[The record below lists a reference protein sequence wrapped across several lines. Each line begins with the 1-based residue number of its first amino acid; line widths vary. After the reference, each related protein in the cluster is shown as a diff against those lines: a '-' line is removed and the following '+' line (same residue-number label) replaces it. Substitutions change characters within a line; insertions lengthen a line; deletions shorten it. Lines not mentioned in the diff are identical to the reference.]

1 MKGQAWEGRPWVRS
15 QPALVVPS
23 YSLCKLRTWRPKI
36 CKQELKHHSDL
47 PLGMFACKNSLTSS
61 WKTECSPP
69 GCSHH
74 TTHRWGSGPGSWPC
88 HRLAV
93 QPPTLWLQASG
104 RAGWTRRVRNLE
116 GQRFLSTEVALQAS
130 WALKAPDVFAGT
142 HGSWSQG
149 WASVQGS
156 SGHPGW
162 ERARPGR
169 LLRGVGEAGRLRRA
183 GGQAWGW
190 GPLDPVPSAG
200 SLMPLHLDGAGASCR
215 PALRSPPCAPPPP
228 RMDPSTSRRREVT
241 SQPRLCPLAGC
252 PCLGPACVSC

>member
-1 MKGQAWEGRPWVRS
+1 
-15 QPALVVPS
+15 
-23 YSLCKLRTWRPKI
+23 
-36 CKQELKHHSDL
+36 
-47 PLGMFACKNSLTSS
+47 MFACKNSLTSS

-74 TTHRWGSGPGSWPC
+74 TTHCWGSGPGCWPC

-104 RAGWTRRVRNLE
+104 RAGRTRRVRNLE
-116 GQRFLSTEVALQAS
+116 GQRFLSTEVALQAF
-130 WALKAPDVFAGT
+130 WALKAPDVFPGT

-183 GGQAWGW
+183 SLGVGVL
-190 GPLDPVPSAG
+190 GPHPLSRLPDASAPG
-200 SLMPLHLDGAGASCR
+200 RCWSLMQTCPAEPPLS
-215 PALRSPPCAPPPP
+215 PPPP
-228 RMDPSTSRRREVT
+228 QGWILP
-241 SQPRLCPLAGC
+241 
-252 PCLGPACVSC
+252 PA